1 MTNVDDEIMSQLESS
16 ISNEERNSFFLFAG
30 AGSGKTYTL
39 VKLLMKIREKWGTK
53 LANENRK
60 VAVITYTNAATDEI
74 KKRGNFGDLFHI
86 STIHSFLWD
95 TIQPYQKEI
104 KRLYLEGLNEDIK
117 LLINKRDEIKNK
129 TTKTYKNTE
138 EKIKRLQERKEAKEK
153 IDKFVYNPNGDNLST
168 NSLNHQDIL
177 KIGYE
182 MICQHKLLREILSQQ
197 YPFMLIDESQ
207 DTNKKLVDA
216 FFKIQEDFPNNFTL
230 GFIGDIKQRIY
241 MDGKE
246 DIKSSIPKSWMQPQ
260 KQMNYRCDKRI
271 MNLAN
276 KIAEG
281 IDGSK
286 QIARV
291 DAGEG
296 TVHLFLAKS
305 NADKPQTE
313 AYVCEQMVGISHGDE
328 DWIPEKK
335 AIKILMLEHRMAAT
349 RLGFEHF
356 HDIFSGIHRYQMS
369 YLQGAMPE
377 MAIFSNAL
385 LPMLDYIKQEKNI
398 EVLEIFKRNS
408 PLLKAVQDVDYV
420 SKLQDIKLKLEA
432 FKSYDIEKITA
443 KECLEFVSK
452 NSLFNIPDLIDE
464 AMKLTDVDEE
474 EDKSI
479 IAWKQALDLPL
490 SEYKAYDDYVNDR
503 TMYATHQGVKGL
515 EFSRVLVLI
524 DDYDAK
530 GNMFNYERLF
540 EVEPLSKTDEKNLLE
555 GRETSIDRTLRL
567 LYVTCTRAKHSLALL
582 MYTANP
588 EKAKATAINKGWFIE
603 DEITIIL

>member
-1 MTNVDDEIMSQLESS
+1 
-16 ISNEERNSFFLFAG
+16 
-30 AGSGKTYTL
+30 
-39 VKLLMKIREKWGTK
+39 
-53 LANENRK
+53 
-60 VAVITYTNAATDEI
+60 
-74 KKRGNFGDLFHI
+74 
-86 STIHSFLWD
+86 
-95 TIQPYQKEI
+95 
-104 KRLYLEGLNEDIK
+104 
-117 LLINKRDEIKNK
+117 
-129 TTKTYKNTE
+129 
-138 EKIKRLQERKEAKEK
+138 
-153 IDKFVYNPNGDNLST
+153 
-168 NSLNHQDIL
+168 
-177 KIGYE
+177 
-182 MICQHKLLREILSQQ
+182 
-197 YPFMLIDESQ
+197 
-207 DTNKKLVDA
+207 
-216 FFKIQEDFPNNFTL
+216 
-230 GFIGDIKQRIY
+230 
-241 MDGKE
+241 
-246 DIKSSIPKSWMQPQ
+246 
-260 KQMNYRCDKRI
+260 
-271 MNLAN
+271 
-276 KIAEG
+276 
-281 IDGSK
+281 
-286 QIARV
+286 
-291 DAGEG
+291 
-296 TVHLFLAKS
+296 
-305 NADKPQTE
+305 
-313 AYVCEQMVGISHGDE
+313 
-328 DWIPEKK
+328 
-335 AIKILMLEHRMAAT
+335 
-349 RLGFEHF
+349 
-356 HDIFSGIHRYQMS
+356 MS

-603 DEITIIL
+603 DEITIM

>member
-1 MTNVDDEIMSQLESS
+1 MTNVDDEIMSQLVSS

-39 VKLLMKIREKWGTK
+39 VKLLKKIREKWGTK

-74 KKRGNFGDLFHI
+74 KKRGNFGGLFHI

-104 KRLYLEGLNEDIK
+104 KRLYLEGFDEDIK
-117 LLINKRDEIKNK
+117 QLINRRDELKNK
-129 TTKTYKNTE
+129 TTKTYKNIV
-138 EKIKRLQERKEAKEK
+138 EKIGRLQERKEAKEK

-182 MICQHKLLREILSQQ
+182 MICRHKLLREILSQQ

-216 FFKIQEDFPNNFTL
+216 FFKIQEDFPDNFTL

-246 DIKSSIPKSWMQPQ
+246 NIKSSIPKSWLQPQ

-271 MNLAN
+271 INLAN

-305 NADKPQTE
+305 NADKPQAE
-313 AYVCEQMVGISHGDE
+313 AYVCNQMVDISHGDN

-335 AIKILMLEHRMAAT
+335 AVKILMLEHRMAAT

-369 YLQGAMPE
+369 YLQGTMPE

-385 LPMLDYIKQEKNI
+385 LPMLDFIQKGKNI
-398 EVLEIFKRNS
+398 ELLEIFKRNS
-408 PLLKAVQDVDYV
+408 PLLEAVQDVDYV
-420 SKLQDIKLKLEA
+420 SKLQNIKSILEA
-432 FKSYDIEKITA
+432 FKNYNIERITA
-443 KECLEFVSK
+443 KECMKFVLE
-452 NSLFNIPDLIDE
+452 NGLFNIPELIDE
-464 AMKLTDVDEE
+464 AMKLTDVDAE
-474 EDKSI
+474 EDSSI

-503 TMYATHQGVKGL
+503 TMYGTHQGVKGL

-524 DDYDAK
+524 DDHDAK
-530 GNMFNYERLF
+530 GNLFNYERLF

-582 MYTANP
+582 MYTNNP
-588 EKAKATAINKGWFIE
+588 EKAKSTAINKGWFIE
-603 DEITIIL
+603 DEITIM

>member
-1 MTNVDDEIMSQLESS
+1 M
-16 ISNEERNSFFLFAG
+16 
-30 AGSGKTYTL
+30 
-39 VKLLMKIREKWGTK
+39 
-53 LANENRK
+53 
-60 VAVITYTNAATDEI
+60 
-74 KKRGNFGDLFHI
+74 
-86 STIHSFLWD
+86 
-95 TIQPYQKEI
+95 
-104 KRLYLEGLNEDIK
+104 YLEGLDEDVK
-117 LLINKRDEIKNK
+117 LQINKRNELKNR

-271 MNLAN
+271 INLAN

-296 TVHLFLAKS
+296 TVHLFLAMS

-377 MAIFSNAL
+377 MAMFSNAL
-385 LPMLDYIKQEKNI
+385 LPMFDYIKQEKNI

-432 FKSYDIEKITA
+432 FKNYDIETITA

-452 NSLFNIPDLIDE
+452 NSLFNIPDLINE
-464 AMKLTDVDEE
+464 AMTLTDVDEE

-479 IAWKQALDLPL
+479 IAWKQALNLPL

-530 GNMFNYERLF
+530 GNLFNYERLF
-540 EVEPLSKTDEKNLLE
+540 EVEPLSKTDEKNFLE

-588 EKAKATAINKGWFIE
+588 NKAKATAINKGWFIE
-603 DEITIIL
+603 DEITII